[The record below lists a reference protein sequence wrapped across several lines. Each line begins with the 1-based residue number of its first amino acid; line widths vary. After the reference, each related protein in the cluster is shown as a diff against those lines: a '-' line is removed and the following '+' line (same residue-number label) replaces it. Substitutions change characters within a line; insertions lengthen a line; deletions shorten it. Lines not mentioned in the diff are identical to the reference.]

1 MQYFHHQF
9 DQVTDYLHHRPPYLF
24 VEKIVSVADSQIVTQ
39 KTVREDDFYIPGH
52 FPGAP
57 IMPGALMQELTTQSA
72 GVLIAARY
80 NPMEVFNTTDP
91 FANEFAL
98 GVLVKIKSA
107 RYRSFARPGQTLT
120 VTTNLTEHLEHLF
133 DFNAKISVD
142 DQTIMQNSFQLMNI
156 KSKVLQGV

>member
-1 MQYFHHQF
+1 MNYFQHQF
-9 DQVTDYLHHRPPYLF
+9 DNVSDYLHHRPPYLL
-24 VEKIVSVADSQIVTQ
+24 VEEIVTISDQQIVTR
-39 KTVREDDFYIPGH
+39 KTVRKDDFFIPGH

-80 NPMEVFNTTDP
+80 NPMEIYDTTDP

-120 VTTNLTEHLEHLF
+120 VTVDLKEHLEKLF
-133 DFNAKISVD
+133 DFEAKISID
-142 DQTIMQNSFQLMNI
+142 DKTIMQNSFQLMNI
-156 KSKVLQGV
+156 ESKVLQGV